1 VALNTFKH
9 VYIFMPSS
17 YHPFVK
23 PGVLEVFSGPMKSGK
38 SLALLHRVEKLKYM
52 KGEKFLVF
60 KPKLDT
66 RDLALR
72 SRFGSLSHECIFVNE
87 QNPEEIFS
95 FVERDTSL
103 VAIDEIHFFGQLI
116 VPVVSELLK
125 QHKNVVVAGLDTDF
139 RGEPFGSIPVL
150 LSLADEVHKLN
161 GICDYPACKSP
172 ASRTQRLVNGIPA
185 DYHSPIILVG
195 DEKEGYQCRCLAH
208 HEVPHAPSYS
218 FENVPKLV
226 QKKLEREQ

>member
-1 VALNTFKH
+1 
-9 VYIFMPSS
+9 MPA
-17 YHPFVK
+17 YNPFVK

-66 RDLALR
+66 RDLVLR

-87 QNPEEIFS
+87 HIPEEIFS
-95 FVERDTSL
+95 FVERDISL
-103 VAIDEIHFFGQLI
+103 VAIDEIHFFGHKI
-116 VPVVSELLK
+116 VPVILELLR
-125 QHKNVVVAGLDTDF
+125 QNKNVIVAGLDTDF
-139 RGEPFGSIPVL
+139 RGEPFGSMPVL
-150 LSLADEVHKLN
+150 LSLADEVYKLN
-161 GICDYPACKSP
+161 GICDYPDCRSP
-172 ASRTQRLVNGIPA
+172 ASRTQRLVNGSPA

-208 HEVPHAPSYS
+208 HEVPNAPFST
-218 FENVPKLV
+218 FDVLPKWV
-226 QKKLEREQ
+226 QKKL